1 MRTST
6 IRSAYRRYAAIYD
19 AVFGDVFEAGRRRAT
34 EIINDMAGPQR
45 VLEIGV
51 GTGLSLDLYRPD
63 HRVVGIDL
71 SPEMLKRAHDRVAKR
86 HLPQVEALMEMNA
99 EHLSFEDESFDVVAA
114 MHVVS
119 VVSDPQQVM
128 REMQRV
134 CKPGGTILIV
144 NHFSDENSRIMSRLE
159 RMLAPCAGM
168 LGWHPYFPFQ
178 PLLDGHDDLNLLS
191 VEPQRPLG
199 MFKVVRLRK
208 ETQAAAGEE
217 SVIPKAVAQ

>member
-1 MRTST
+1 MQTSA
-6 IRSAYRRYAAIYD
+6 IRSAYRRYANIYD

-34 EIINDMAGPQR
+34 EIINGLDDSQR

-51 GTGLSLDLYRPD
+51 GTGLSLDLYRSD

-71 SPEMLKRAHDRVAKR
+71 SPEMLDRARERSQRKNLA
-86 HLPQVEALMEMNA
+86 QVETLVEMNA
-99 EHLSFEDESFDVVAA
+99 EDLSFDDASFDVVAA

-119 VVSDPQQVM
+119 VVSDPQKVM

-144 NHFSDENSRIMSRLE
+144 NHFSDDSSIMARLE

-178 PLLDGHDDLNLLS
+178 PLLDGHDRLELLS
-191 VEPQRPLG
+191 VEAQPPLG
-199 MFKVVRLRK
+199 MFKVVRLQNRAAVAGRT
-208 ETQAAAGEE
+208 ENQQAAA
-217 SVIPKAVAQ
+217 Q